1 MIPLREFLYDLE
13 FDFKINKDNT
23 ISLIDLQG
31 ANLANIE
38 EEKFGI
44 SEKLGMQIVDRLDTY
59 IYDYHI
65 AGIEDTLYHECQ
77 YKDDIYPYDEKL
89 IPAMKLYPDTFDIGL
104 INYIEDI
111 VKGNINLAEVIHE
124 QKYGRLGNLIC
135 PYCKYQNEECNF
147 PDLFYD
153 DINNDFYIKQQLQN
167 LKEIQQLGY
176 NIVTCGDCGQVF
188 IHKK

>member
-13 FDFKINKDNT
+13 FDFKVNKDNT

-38 EEKFGI
+38 EEKFEI
-44 SEKLGMQIVDRLDTY
+44 SDKLGMQIVDRLDTY

-89 IPAMKLYPDTFDIGL
+89 IPAMKLYPDTFDNGL
-104 INYIEDI
+104 IKYIEDI
-111 VKGNINLAEVIHE
+111 VTGNIDLNLILHE
-124 QKYGRLGNLIC
+124 QKYGRLGDLVC
-135 PYCKYQNEECNF
+135 PYCECIADESNF
-147 PDLFYD
+147 PDLFYGDTD
-153 DINNDFYIKQQLQN
+153 DLHFKQQLQN
-167 LKEIQQLGY
+167 LKELQKLGY
-176 NIVTCGDCGQVF
+176 NVVTCGECGQVF
-188 IHKK
+188 IQKL